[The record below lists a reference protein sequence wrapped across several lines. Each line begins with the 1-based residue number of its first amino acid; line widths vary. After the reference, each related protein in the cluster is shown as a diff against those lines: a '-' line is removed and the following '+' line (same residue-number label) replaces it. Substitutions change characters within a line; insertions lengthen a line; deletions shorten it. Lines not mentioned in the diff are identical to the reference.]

1 MSKIIEEIIKILKE
15 ELDDDTFE
23 IIEFRLLELLT
34 WLFLMG
40 D

>member
-23 IIEFRLLELLT
+23 IIEFRLLELLIEYYYN
-34 WLFLMG
+34 
-40 D
+40 